1 MCSATQAPGKKEG
14 AREKATHEL
23 AKGNADDYEGKRMS
37 ACSPLG
43 AGEKGGVGCIRDLGE
58 DDGSFMVLGALLV
71 ANVVPLAVP
80 RHTHRR
86 HECRPRCR
94 TTHVLLAMKR
104 MSAQSQGVGHR
115 D

>member
-1 MCSATQAPGKKEG
+1 MCSATQVPGKKEG
-14 AREKATHEL
+14 AREKATQEL
-23 AKGNADDYEGKRMS
+23 VCLHVPNF
-37 ACSPLG
+37 SPLG